1 MTAPLDVHALAGAYC
16 LDALDEVERELFEE
30 HIIACEMCAADVA
43 ELRETAAKLAD
54 STWAVPPPRLK
65 SAVMAQISSTRPSLA
80 LMRPP
85 TRRTPTLRWRH
96 RSRMF
101 VAAGVAAVVASA
113 GVYVVQ
119 ELRLRD
125 QRIVAQT
132 ETARIESVLS
142 APDATLRAANVAGGG
157 RLTVVTSNSR
167 DEAVV
172 VLTDA
177 TDPGADKAYQLWL
190 VQGSSP
196 KSAGVLPAEQVNA
209 TRLITG
215 VRGNNILAMTVEPAA
230 GSLAPS
236 PPIKVEI
243 PLTS

>member
-1 MTAPLDVHALAGAYC
+1 MTVPLDVHSLAGAYC
-16 LDALDEVERELFEE
+16 LDALDDAERDLFEE
-30 HIIACEMCAADVA
+30 HVIVCEACAAEVA

-65 SAVMAQISSTRPSLA
+65 AAVLAQISGTRPGLPVLRS
-80 LMRPP
+80 P
-85 TRRTPTLRWRH
+85 TRRTPSPRWRH
-96 RSRMF
+96 RSRMLIAAA
-101 VAAGVAAVVASA
+101 VAAGVTAA

-125 QRIVAQT
+125 QRIQGLAA
-132 ETARIESVLS
+132 TARIESVLT
-142 APDATLRAANVAGGG
+142 APDATLRAANVSGGG
-157 RLTVVTSNSR
+157 RLTVVTSISR

-177 TDPGADKAYQLWL
+177 ADPGAGKAYQLWL
-190 VQGSSP
+190 VQGSTP
-196 KSAGVLPAEQVNA
+196 RPAGVLPVEQINA
-209 TRLITG
+209 THLITG
-215 VRGNNILAMTVEPAA
+215 VRGNSILAMTIEPAA
-230 GSLAPS
+230 GSLAPT